1 MYFQP
6 YILVKSRP
14 ELVIRISIWR
24 AWVIVVHFVNWIS
37 AAAFAVYTRDHPKEI
52 FPNKEIW
59 PHWKWPLFKV
69 DSIGIGSFSYG
80 SIGIVGQLFSIFPT
94 CRFCFLCQYFRCQ
107 NVFLTRDDIQLLHR
121 IVCQSK
127 VGILLEISSRG
138 FRWLRQLR
146 GSIPHPE

>member
-14 ELVIRISIWR
+14 ELVIIAMLVSIWR
-24 AWVIVVHFVNWIS
+24 AWVIVHFVNRIS
-37 AAAFAVYTRDHPKEI
+37 AAAYKTWDHPKEI
-52 FPNKEIW
+52 SPNKEIW

-107 NVFLTRDDIQLLHR
+107 NVFLTRDDIQLLHQ

-146 GSIPHPE
+146 ESIHHPE